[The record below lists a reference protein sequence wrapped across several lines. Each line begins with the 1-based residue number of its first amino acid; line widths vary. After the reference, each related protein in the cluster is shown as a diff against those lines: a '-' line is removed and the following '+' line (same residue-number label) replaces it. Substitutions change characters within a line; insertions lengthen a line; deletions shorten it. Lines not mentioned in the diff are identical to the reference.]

1 MTIHKELY
9 KAAIK
14 HFEFEITPDQDELL
28 EKLCDFYIQPNS
40 QSLFILKGYAGTGKT
55 SLLSAFVKALT
66 ELKRKSV
73 LLAPTGR
80 AAKVFSKR
88 SAEMAF
94 TIHKKIYRK
103 ENIAGGG
110 IRLGLAPNLHTNTL
124 FLVDEA
130 SMIGDYTQ
138 QNDGSISSR
147 NLLED
152 LTQYVYN
159 GKNCKLILIGDEGQ
173 LPPVGTDFSP
183 ALNLEYMQNHYFQ
196 LHIEEFQLSNVLRQ
210 AKDSDILKNATDLR
224 SATDNKYPRF
234 NLGGNNDLIRLEGT
248 ELEDV
253 LDSSFSNYGETE
265 TLVITRS
272 NKRANLFNQQIRA
285 RIFWYEEKIEAND
298 LLMVVRNNY
307 FWLGEQSK
315 IGFIANGE
323 TIRVKRIRGRETLYG
338 FDFADALVELID
350 YPDTEPFEVKI
361 LLEVLEVETPNLP
374 RSRMKE
380 LFFEVEKDYS
390 YERNKKKR
398 YELIMA
404 DPYFNALQVKY
415 AYAVTCHKSQG
426 GQWASVFIDQGFLTE
441 EMLDRSYFRWLY
453 TAFTRATEKLYLV
466 NFNEQFFSDGKDLE
480 E

>member
-1 MTIHKELY
+1 MSIHKVLY
-9 KAAIK
+9 TTAIK
-14 HFEFEITPDQDELL
+14 HFEFEITSDQDDLL
-28 EKLCDFYIQPNS
+28 EQLCDFYMQPNS
-40 QSLFILKGYAGTGKT
+40 LSLFILKGYAGTGKT
-55 SLLSAFVKALT
+55 SLLSAFVKAMAA
-66 ELKRKSV
+66 LKRKSV

-88 SAEMAF
+88 SGEMAF

-103 ENIAGGG
+103 MKVAGGG
-110 IRLGLAPNLHTNTL
+110 VHLGLAPNLHTNTL

-152 LTQYVYN
+152 LIEYVYN
-159 GKNCKLILIGDEGQ
+159 GKNCKMILIGDEGQ

-183 ALNLEYMQNHYFQ
+183 ALNLEYMKNHYSQ
-196 LHIEEFQLSNVLRQ
+196 LNIKEFQLSKVLRQ

-224 SATDNKYPRF
+224 SATNKQYPCF
-234 NLGGNNDLIRLEGT
+234 DLSGNNDLIRLDGNA
-248 ELEDV
+248 LEDE

-285 RIFWYEEKIEAND
+285 RIFWYDECVVAND

-307 FWLGEQSK
+307 FWLGAQSK

-338 FDFADALVELID
+338 FDFVDALVELID
-350 YPDTEPFEVKI
+350 YPNTPAFEVKI
-361 LLEVLEVETPNLP
+361 LLEVLDAETPNLP
-374 RSRMKE
+374 RKRMKE
-380 LFFEVEKDYS
+380 LFFEVEKDYL

-404 DPYFNALQVKY
+404 NPYFNALQVKY

-441 EMLDRSYFRWLY
+441 DMLDKSYFRWLY

-466 NFNEQFFSDGKDLE
+466 NFNDPFFNAVDND
-480 E
+480 